1 MAMVTKKTLKCVC
14 VKQGCWRDDK
24 VKIPAYCEANN
35 YPDELC
41 RSNKEYPKK
50 GVVDI
55 YKASCVVRA
64 HNDGMTPRIEE
75 ALLYAKEL
83 RLQKIGFAA
92 CLAMV
97 SELDLLVKLFAKQG
111 FEVFTAGC
119 QIGGVSATERGVP
132 EAQGYSASWRHS
144 IAQAEILNKEKTGLN
159 FILGLCMGHDILF
172 SRYSEAPVSTLIVKD
187 RVTGNN
193 PAAALYGWH
202 RRKQLFGVPLADAD
216 IV

>member
-1 MAMVTKKTLKCVC
+1 MAAKKSLSCIC
-14 VKQGCWRDDK
+14 VKQGCWRGDRG
-24 VKIPAYCEANN
+24 KIPAYCKANN
-35 YPDELC
+35 YINELEK
-41 RSNKEYPKK
+41 SNKDYPKK

-83 RLQKIGFAA
+83 KLKRIGFAA
-92 CLAMV
+92 CTSMV
-97 SELDLLVKLFAKQG
+97 SELDILVKLFTREG
-111 FEVFTAGC
+111 FEVYTAGC
-119 QIGGVSATERGVP
+119 QIGGVGATERGVP
-132 EAQGYSASWRHS
+132 EVEGYSASWCHF
-144 IAQAEILNKEKTGLN
+144 IAQAEILNKEKTELN

-172 SRYSEAPVSTLIVKD
+172 NQYSKAPVSTLIVKD

-202 RRKQLFGVPLADAD
+202 RRKQLFGVQLTDRE

>member
-1 MAMVTKKTLKCVC
+1 MTTKKTLRCVC
-14 VKQGCWRDDK
+14 VKQGCWRGDRG
-24 VKIPAYCEANN
+24 KIPAYCEANN
-35 YPDELC
+35 YLDELD

-55 YKASCVVRA
+55 YKAACVVRA

-83 RLQKIGFAA
+83 KLKRIGFAA
-92 CLAMV
+92 CVSMV
-97 SELDLLVKLFAKQG
+97 TELDLLVKLFTKEG
-111 FEVFTAGC
+111 FEVYTAGC
-119 QIGGVSATERGVP
+119 QIGGVDAIERGVP
-132 EAQGYSASWRHS
+132 EVQGYSASWCHS
-144 IAQAEILNKEKTGLN
+144 IAQAEILNKEKTELN

-172 SRYSEAPVSTLIVKD
+172 SRYSQAPVSTLIVKD

-202 RRKQLFGVPLADAD
+202 RRKQLFGVTLLDTD